1 MSPVAILAVIV
12 MTCDFLLVVAFQWL
26 YGNGRRKRVEG
37 IILLKHKPK
46 VLPFPARSSLAGITA
61 RTRGVAEQEVSA
73 YRRIADS
80 FLMKRSRA

>member
-46 VLPFPARSSLAGITA
+46 VLRFPARSAAAEMTA
-61 RTRGVAEQEVSA
+61 EMRGVAEQEVSA